1 MSQTV
6 DIGVA
11 RVHLVVDAA
20 DYDAAIARATNAA
33 HGFGTDAEQAFDKST
48 GAARRAARSLLD
60 YVSNLG
66 KTSEQMRLL
75 KAAQSGVDHSI
86 IDAAAAAMVDYRNQT
101 EAAAAATRELGRA
114 ADEAGRINAAFD
126 QQRAANAQNRFDDEY
141 GVNAPRRTLEYLEEQ
156 QRVVR
161 ALTMQA
167 ELRAAAE
174 AKVANEIARAADE
187 AREIDAAFDAQRAA
201 NAQHSFNQGY
211 GVSAPER
218 STAYLA
224 EQKRVVDALT
234 MSFYQLEAAED
245 EAFRHNNN
253 VNAFIQQLQNLQA
266 TAGKTHYEILEL
278 KAAQLGIS
286 AQAAPLIRGLRQTN
300 EAMGAGTLS
309 AKQYAWAMRG
319 LPAQLTDIGVSLASG
334 QPAWLVLLQQGGQL
348 KDMFGGLTP
357 AIKAVGGAITA
368 QLMNPLVVLP
378 ALFGAIALAAYKA
391 EERLTQFSIAGIKSG
406 GLAGT
411 GAALEQLSEQ
421 LSDLDNINL
430 ANADQAVQKLAG
442 NGILLGESFDLAAE
456 ASARWA
462 TVTGSKVDDVVAKFE
477 QIARDPLNALSKLNE
492 AEHFLTEA
500 QYERIRALEEEG
512 KQQEAAKLAVEIYAE
527 TVNSRATEVANSL
540 GNIQQL
546 WMAIKGGAQ
555 DAASGIGS
563 AADDIVGALMKIQ
576 KAQLGILSIGA
587 QAMSDRSLTMADR
600 FDLLKSV
607 YGKAWSSVTGPD
619 FSNVAGTPDGA
630 DAMTRS
636 QTEALKELDKALATT
651 GGKTVQYDKAVK
663 DLNENLAKVSTTML
677 AQRDIVR
684 DASGNFSGKGYDA
697 LIKQLQDKYKES
709 GTKLPSGRDATQM
722 IRDQLAAE
730 LAALQTQTRAVEIQY
745 QQRLVG
751 VEEYYDKLTA
761 LATKERDLTVAAN
774 NAQIAALAGKKDEER
789 QVSTLRSANM
799 RAEEAFAQRKMEL
812 DAQEVV
818 AVRQREA
825 AYRDYLRTLE
835 AANEA
840 IVRQMDSQ
848 VARISMG
855 AREYQMQ
862 EQINDVY
869 RRQVDQLREIQNYQ
883 DEYPESV
890 ERAAEADR
898 RRQAVMAGTEEAIE
912 SIIDGYVRMK
922 VAEADWANGAARAW
936 SDWVDKAED
945 TAGQVGD
952 IMTNILDGF
961 TNAVADALAGNIKSF
976 SSFWDTIHIQILQFI
991 ARQQLTKWMQSMFGG
1006 GTDSNGNVMGDLLGL
1021 LGLFKGEYFAQGGVP
1036 GGAGLSAYRNSIVS
1050 SPTVF
1055 PFAKGGVPNF
1065 GVMGEAGNEAIM
1077 PLTRTSSGD
1086 LGVKVQTNNTRGPT
1100 YIENNTYVEGVVSR
1114 DTPHQIGRKVGQETS
1129 RAMAR
1134 G

>member
-66 KTSEQMRLL
+66 KTSEHMRLL

-114 ADEAGRINAAFD
+114 QEEANRINAAFD
-126 QQRAANAQNRFDDEY
+126 QQRMSNSQREINSLLGVPDNDGVEAARRRADAEAALLPILQAEENEYAQILDLANRINAARDDHRSQIAQRDINALL
-141 GVNAPRRTLEYLEEQ
+141 GVKDDDAEQRIRRQ
-156 QRVVR
+156 ADARS
-161 ALTMQA
+161 ALTGIIQA
-167 ELRAAAE
+167 QA
-174 AKVANEIARAADE
+174 
-187 AREIDAAFDAQRAA
+187 
-201 NAQHSFNQGY
+201 
-211 GVSAPER
+211 
-218 STAYLA
+218 
-224 EQKRVVDALT
+224 
-234 MSFYQLEAAED
+234 AAED
-245 EAFRHNNN
+245 EAYGHNAN
-253 VNAFIQQLQNLQA
+253 VDAFIRQLEHLQQ

-286 AQAAPLIRGLRQTN
+286 AQANPLIRGLRQTN

-348 KDMFGGLTP
+348 KDMFGGLAP
-357 AIKAVGGAITA
+357 AIRAVGGAITA

-406 GLAGT
+406 GLVGT
-411 GAALEQLSEQ
+411 GEALEVLSEQ
-421 LSDLDNINL
+421 LNDLDNINL
-430 ANADQAVQKLAG
+430 ANADAAVQKLAG

-477 QIARDPLNALSKLNE
+477 QIARDPLNALTKLNE

-546 WMAIKGGAQ
+546 LMAIKGGAQ

-619 FSNVAGTPDGA
+619 LSNVAGTPDGA

-709 GTKLPSGRDATQM
+709 ATKLPSGRDATQM

-812 DAQEVV
+812 DASEDQ
-818 AVRQREA
+818 AIRQRDA
-825 AYRDYLRTLE
+825 SYRDYIRTLD

-840 IVRQMDSQ
+840 LSRQMDTQ
-848 VARISMG
+848 VARIGMG
-855 AREYQMQ
+855 QREFQME
-862 EQINDVY
+862 EQINEVY
-869 RRQVDQLREIQNYQ
+869 RRQVDQLREIQNAQQ
-883 DEYPESV
+883 DRVISTEQAEQRTQQVY
-890 ERAAEADR
+890 AKTAEAID
-898 RRQAVMAGTEEAIE
+898 
-912 SIIDGYVRMK
+912 IITQGYVNMK
-922 VAEADWANGAARAW
+922 VAEADWSNGASRAW
-936 SDWVDKAED
+936 ADWIDEAEN

-952 IMTNILDGF
+952 IMSNALDGF
-961 TNAVADALAGNIKSF
+961 TNAVAEALAGNVKSF
-976 SSFWDTIHIQILQFI
+976 AQFWDTIHIQILQFI

-1065 GVMGEAGNEAIM
+1065 GVMGEAGKEGIL
-1077 PLTRTSSGD
+1077 PLARTSNGE
-1086 LGVKVQTNNTRGPT
+1086 LGVRTVGQNRDGDRTVNQNF
-1100 YIENNTYVEGVVSR
+1100 YIEGLIDRSTKGQIATKTARAASR
-1114 DTPHQIGRKVGQETS
+1114 E
-1129 RAMAR
+1129 MAR
-1134 G
+1134 TK